1 MEKWSGGVL
10 KSRLCLQKHSMRK
23 PSVQYFFFF
32 VTRFFLLCSFLGS
45 CTLSLRKEEVS
56 LDHLDTC
63 PQLTLSQLEEQV
75 ALFDDTTDTFN
86 LHCALGLLRNSDGNS
101 VQQSAAGSQICFL
114 LADRTEADQISRERF
129 ASEGVRWAEDFL
141 KASDKENGD
150 VYYYLAVNLG
160 IAIKEHPAIA
170 LKKLDRLVSSLEK
183 AVALS
188 PNVNSA
194 GPYRVLG
201 MLYLMAPPWPQ
212 GIGDGDKALELL
224 QEAVRRFPDYP
235 KNRIFYA
242 QALWELEGEDRKQ
255 EILEH
260 LEEALRLLNQEKWKT
275 VRVRWMKD
283 WTYVAKEV
291 GVPLP

>member
-1 MEKWSGGVL
+1 MKR
-10 KSRLCLQKHSMRK
+10 RLCLQKHSMRK
-23 PSVQYFFFF
+23 PSVRYFFSFA
-32 VTRFFLLCSFLGS
+32 TGFFLLCSFLVS
-45 CTLSLRKEEVS
+45 CTLSLKKELVS

-63 PQLTLSQLEEQV
+63 PQWRLSQLEEQV

-86 LHCALGLLRNSDGNS
+86 LHCALNFLRNSDGNS
-101 VQQSAAGSQICFL
+101 VHQSAAGSQICFL
-114 LADRTEADQISRERF
+114 LADRTETDQIRRERF
-129 ASEGVRWAEDFL
+129 ASEGVRWAEDYL
-141 KASDKENGD
+141 RASNEENGN

-170 LKKLDRLVSSLEK
+170 LKNLDRLVSSLEQ

-188 PNVNSA
+188 PDVNSA

-224 QEAVRRFPDYP
+224 QEAVKRYPDYP

-260 LEEALRLLNQEKWKT
+260 MEEALRQLNQEKWKT

-283 WTYVAKEV
+283 WTYVAEEV
-291 GVPLP
+291 GGPSFFK

>member
-1 MEKWSGGVL
+1 
-10 KSRLCLQKHSMRK
+10 MRN
-23 PSVQYFFFF
+23 FFFSAT
-32 VTRFFLLCSFLGS
+32 VLFLLSSFLVS
-45 CTLSLRKEEVS
+45 CTFSLRKEIVS
-56 LDHLDTC
+56 FDHLDTC
-63 PQLTLSQLEEQV
+63 PQWTLSQLEEQIT
-75 ALFDDTTDTFN
+75 LFNDTTDTFT
-86 LHCALGLLRNSDGNS
+86 LHCALDLLRNSKNS
-101 VQQSAAGSQICFL
+101 SIHNPSAGSQICFL
-114 LADRTEADQISRERF
+114 LADRTETDQIRRERF
-129 ASEGVRWAEDFL
+129 ASEGVRWAEDYL
-141 KASDKENGD
+141 RASNEENGN

-170 LKKLDRLVSSLEK
+170 LKNLDRLVSSLEQ

-188 PNVNSA
+188 PDVNSA

-283 WTYVAKEV
+283 WTYVSKEV

>member
-1 MEKWSGGVL
+1 ME
-10 KSRLCLQKHSMRK
+10 
-23 PSVQYFFFF
+23 YFFSF
-32 VTRFFLLCSFLGS
+32 VTGFFLLSSFLVS
-45 CTLSLRKEEVS
+45 CTLSLRKEVVS
-56 LDHLDTC
+56 LDHLDRC
-63 PQLTLSQLEEQV
+63 PQWTLSQLEEQV

-86 LHCALGLLRNSDGNS
+86 LHCVLGLLRNSEGNF
-101 VQQSAAGSQICFL
+101 VHQSAAGSQICFL
-114 LADRTEADQISRERF
+114 LADRTETDQTRRERF
-129 ASEGVRWAEDFL
+129 ASEGVRWAESFL

-170 LKKLDRLVSSLEK
+170 LKNLDRLVSSLEK
-183 AVALS
+183 AVELS
-188 PNVNSA
+188 PDVNSA

-212 GIGDGDKALELL
+212 GIGDGDKALDLL
-224 QEAVRRFPDYP
+224 QEAVGRYPEYP

-255 EILEH
+255 EIVEH

-275 VRVRWMKD
+275 VRVRWMKE
-283 WTYVAKEV
+283 WTYLAEEV

>member
-1 MEKWSGGVL
+1 MRCYFFSVVG
-10 KSRLCLQKHSMRK
+10 LCLLS
-23 PSVQYFFFF
+23 SSL
-32 VTRFFLLCSFLGS
+32 TS
-45 CTLSLRKEEVS
+45 CTLSLKKEVVS
-56 LDHLDTC
+56 FGHLDPC
-63 PQLTLSQLEEQV
+63 PQWTLSQLEEQI
-75 ALFDDTTDTFN
+75 ALFDDTTDTFI
-86 LHCALGLLRNSDGNS
+86 LQCALDLLRNTESSS
-101 VQQSAAGSQICFL
+101 VHQSAAGSQICFL
-114 LADRTEADQISRERF
+114 LADRTEEDQIRRERF
-129 ASEGVRWAEDFL
+129 ASEGVRWAEGSL
-141 KASDKENGD
+141 KASDKENGA

-160 IAIKEHPAIA
+160 LAIKEHPAVA
-170 LKKLDRLVSSLEK
+170 LKNLDRLVSSLEK
-183 AVALS
+183 ARELS
-188 PNVNSA
+188 PDVNSA

-242 QALWELEGEDRKQ
+242 QALWELEGENRKQ

-283 WTYVAKEV
+283 WTYVAGEA
-291 GVPLP
+291 GVR